1 MAEVDLAN
9 RDPNQ
14 LHDDSMNVMFQDVLG
29 EPPSFRSM
37 DCVWTNSAKC
47 YSLGLKFSY
56 VLSTCFC
63 GICTALGWG
72 CTYGCL
78 GFATIW
84 FMLPFFKCYNIVM
97 AIARKIFSSIIDAF
111 VGPCFETAGLI
122 LSKIAIKQIK
132 E

>member
-47 YSLGLKFSY
+47 Y
-56 VLSTCFC
+56 
-63 GICTALGWG
+63 
-72 CTYGCL
+72 
-78 GFATIW
+78 
-84 FMLPFFKCYNIVM
+84 
-97 AIARKIFSSIIDAF
+97 
-111 VGPCFETAGLI
+111 
-122 LSKIAIKQIK
+122 
-132 E
+132 